1 MKPSSPLS
9 SVFFPSSCNAHE
21 TLSTSTNGRTS
32 AGCIARVLRRIL
44 CFTSLPSC
52 PFDHFKEDEKKK
64 DGLLVK
70 RAETPGIVARLMGLE
85 SIPGIDRIEQSP
97 SANSSKKPRSPQVRR
112 QRIIPTYQE
121 LEDDNFFILSF
132 EHGGV
137 DRHELSPVGQRKSRA
152 SSDRMKKKK
161 SMRRRESPQ
170 EQDKENELRVLHV
183 LPKENS
189 DSVPKI
195 RTGSD
200 FQAENTRN
208 VLRPLE
214 NSCQKSDISTTNK
227 RTKQDYGLGTL
238 ISCETEGE
246 SENSSP
252 NSVLEFV
259 DFPTDI
265 QETACSGN
273 ISRLANSKM
282 RRTLSEEL
290 ENCGKSNEKK
300 LMNSDS
306 RIWHRHQ
313 EKWDEIGKLAAME
326 MVESSWVH
334 DEIRKSKHYYKEI
347 GRDFASQILHRLLD
361 ELLFDLT

>member
-9 SVFFPSSCNAHE
+9 SFLSPSSCNVHE
-21 TLSTSTNGRTS
+21 TLSTSRNGRTS

-52 PFDHFKEDEKKK
+52 PFDQFKEDEKKK
-64 DGLLVK
+64 DGLLVD
-70 RAETPGIVARLMGLE
+70 RPETPGIVARLMGLE

-121 LEDDNFFILSF
+121 QEDDNFFILSF

-137 DRHELSPVGQRKSRA
+137 DRHELSPVEQRKSWA
-152 SSDRMKKKK
+152 SSGRMKKKK
-161 SMRRRESPQ
+161 SMRRRESWQ
-170 EQDKENELRVLHV
+170 EQDKENELRVDV

-189 DSVPKI
+189 DSDSKI

-200 FQAENTRN
+200 FQAENARS

-214 NSCQKSDISTTNK
+214 NSCRKFDISTRNQ
-227 RTKQDYGLGTL
+227 RTKQDFGLGTN
-238 ISCETEGE
+238 ISFETEGE

-265 QETACSGN
+265 QETASSGN
-273 ISRLANSKM
+273 ISRLGNSKM
-282 RRTLSEEL
+282 RRTLCEEL

-300 LMNSDS
+300 LIDRDS
-306 RIWHRHQ
+306 RIWHRDQ

-326 MVESSWVH
+326 MVESSWVDH
-334 DEIRKSKHYYKEI
+334 EISKNKHYYKEI
-347 GRDFASQILHRLLD
+347 GRDFASQILHHLLD